1 MDAAGQWSELI
12 EPWRAVA
19 GRHGF
24 GFVKRTVERI
34 ASGHR
39 CVDYLASGASWLDLH
54 GELGLTHGFRAATLT
69 TWIDAG
75 EARFS
80 LETIGEAM
88 PRPRPGGAAGWFAA
102 ALVAPMMRKLAPPDA
117 RPLPLRAPEDLERL
131 VAKHVGELLAIA
143 GKPVQFL
150 ALEDRF
156 AQERTQAARRSP

>member
-24 GFVKRTVERI
+24 HFLERTVERI
-34 ASGHR
+34 AGGHR
-39 CVDYLASGASWLDLH
+39 CVDYLASGASWLDLY
-54 GELGLTHGFRAATLT
+54 GELGETHGFRSAMLS

-80 LETIGEAM
+80 LQTVGEAM

-102 ALVAPMMRKLAPPDA
+102 GLIAPLMRRLAPPDA
-117 RPLPLRAPEDLERL
+117 RPLPLRGPEDLGEAI
-131 VAKHVGELLAIA
+131 AKHLRELLAIA
-143 GKPVQFL
+143 GRPVRL
-150 ALEDRF
+150 PTLEDRF
-156 AQERTQAARRSP
+156 LQERRDQS